1 MTLDPG
7 HEGDARPGLGFKAA
21 AGLSGSGTE
30 GGEAVLFPGHPG
42 RRGIY
47 RSVQME
53 LHGSLNER
61 AWVWHPHSTLLP
73 HSWVGPHPQPP
84 PDQTQ
89 PGQNQG
95 YLLFRRTMLEP
106 NM

>member
-1 MTLDPG
+1 MSQNTEDG
-7 HEGDARPGLGFKAA
+7 RPGLGFKAA